1 MRYIEALL
9 KALTECIPPEGEA
22 AHNITL
28 TKYGLTLTLMIREGR
43 YLPVLLEE
51 KEDYDKPV
59 DELMSEIEMY
69 VKDAL
74 R

>member
-9 KALTECIPPEGEA
+9 KALTKHIPPYEGA

-28 TKYGLTLTLMIREGR
+28 DERGLMLTLMISSRR
-43 YLPVLLEE
+43 NLPVLLEE

-59 DELMSEIEMY
+59 GQLVGEIEAY
-69 VKDAL
+69 VKDTL

>member
-1 MRYIEALL
+1 MRRIEVLL
-9 KALTECIPPEGEA
+9 KALTERFPPHEGA

-28 TKYGLTLTLMIREGR
+28 DERGLMLVLMISESR

-51 KEDYDKPV
+51 EDYDKPIGQLV
-59 DELMSEIEMY
+59 GEIKAY
-69 VKDAL
+69 VEDAL